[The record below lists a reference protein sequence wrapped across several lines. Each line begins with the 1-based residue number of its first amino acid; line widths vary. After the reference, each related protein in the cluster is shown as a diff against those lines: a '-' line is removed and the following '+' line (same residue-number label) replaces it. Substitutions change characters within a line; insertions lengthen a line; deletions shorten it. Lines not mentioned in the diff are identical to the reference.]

1 MAMRRATLPILGFG
15 CAGSGALI
23 AERALARVPGVINV
37 YVNPVTE
44 MAYVRYDDARCA
56 LGALIKAIEGAGF
69 KVGAPIAS

>member
-1 MAMRRATLPILGFG
+1 MAVQRATLPILGFG

-23 AERALARVPGVINV
+23 VERALARVPGVIRV

-56 LGALIKAIEGAGF
+56 LRKLIEAIEGAGF
-69 KVGAPIAS
+69 TVGAPIAS